1 MKVIVNGEERTLPPC
16 AHVAAL
22 VIELSLPAPLVLVE
36 RNGTALR
43 RSEWETTKVEEGD
56 RFEILRISAGG

>member
-1 MKVIVNGEERTLPPC
+1 MKVIVNGEEQSVEAPRN
-16 AHVAAL
+16 VAAL
-22 VIELSLPAPLVLVE
+22 MGALNLPAPLILVE

-43 RSEWETTKVEEGD
+43 RSEWEMTPVDEGD